1 MLNQEPIL
9 ALVSRAIEGAGFEVV
24 QVKIDA
30 RRNVRVWVDREVGG
44 VAVHDCT
51 TLSRRL
57 RDVFE
62 ADGLDPGSFQFEVLS
77 PGLDRLLVRERD
89 FARFTGK
96 QVSVRL
102 AIKRGDRRQ
111 FKGTLVGFDGGLVRV
126 TEGSETFAFDLR
138 REVDEVRLV
147 PEVFGFP
154 TAAELSQRREQH
166 DRHRPKRKK
175 KRRKK

>member
-1 MLNQEPIL
+1 MNDEPII
-9 ALVSRAIEGAGFEVV
+9 ALVARAIEGAGFEVV
-24 QVKIDA
+24 QVKVDA

-51 TLSRRL
+51 TLTRRL

-89 FARFTGK
+89 FQRFTGK

-102 AIKRGDRRQ
+102 RIKRGDRRQ
-111 FKGTLVGFDGGLVRV
+111 FKGTLVGFDAGLVRV
-126 TEGSETFAFDLR
+126 AEGAETFAFDLA

-147 PEVFGFP
+147 PEVIGFP
-154 TAAELSQRREQH
+154 TAAELSQRREQNE
-166 DRHRPKRKK
+166 RHRPKRKK
-175 KRRKK
+175 KRKR

>member
-1 MLNQEPIL
+1 MNNDPII
-9 ALVSRAIEGAGFEVV
+9 ALVARAVEGAGFEVV

-30 RRNVRVWVDREVGG
+30 RRNVRVWVDRETGG

-51 TLSRRL
+51 TLSRRM

-77 PGLDRLLVRERD
+77 PGLDRLLVRDRD

-102 AIKRGDRRQ
+102 RIKRGERRQ
-111 FKGTLVGFDGGLVRV
+111 FKGTLVGFDAGLVRV
-126 TEGSETFAFDLR
+126 TEDAETFAFDLA

-147 PEVFGFP
+147 PEIAGFP
-154 TAAELSQRREQH
+154 TAAELSQRREQN

-175 KRRKK
+175 RRKK